1 MNRLK
6 SLYKWD
12 PAVRLTRQG
21 KVGQYS
27 VKVPQGGGIPGWL
40 CLTRDEDSKPI
51 ALWIPRKENPVPQP
65 IRLVWDER
73 CFEDTILR
81 VEYTPTHV
89 FLADAW
95 MLNGTPLFMTTTFSA
110 RQEILKSVFSLYTPC
125 SEFETR
131 SIKLRDE
138 VEDIRGYEYYTNTEG
153 EKGVFAECKIQK
165 KEEALKYEIIAT
177 DIPDVYKVADVGYLR
192 VRTLALSKKLRSLGR
207 VFALECVQ
215 NDDGTWT
222 PVIDSHTNTNGS

>member
-6 SLYKWD
+6 TLYKWD

-21 KVGQYS
+21 KVGNYS
-27 VKVPQGGGIPGWL
+27 VKAPQGGGIPGWL
-40 CLTRDEDSKPI
+40 CLTRDEHSKPI
-51 ALWIPRKENPVPQP
+51 ALWVPRKENAVAQPV
-65 IRLVWDER
+65 RLVWDER

-95 MLNGTPLFMTTTFSA
+95 MLNGTPLFMNTTFGA
-110 RQEILKSVFSLYTPC
+110 RQTMLKSIFALHTPC
-125 SEFETR
+125 PEFETR
-131 SIKLRDE
+131 AIRLRDDIT
-138 VEDIRGYEYYTNTEG
+138 DIRGYEYYSNMEG
-153 EKGVFAECKIQK
+153 EKGIFAECKK
-165 KEEALKYEIIAT
+165 KEEETLKYEIVAT

-192 VRTLALSKKLRSLGR
+192 VRTMALSKTLRSFGR

-222 PVIDSHTNTNGS
+222 PVIDSLTNTNGS